1 MIHYAASPFT
11 SQEIV
16 TDVIKKTEEKGSA
29 VSITLCYQLMG
40 TNDGEYSANWVD
52 RDELIQI
59 ASPQGFRFDYLLDI
73 YERAEKAGIL
83 DKTEPH
89 TTSLMYALGDRINKA
104 YGNQTNIK
112 ITTRE
117 DIELFKG
124 WVLLKGC
131 EKS

>member
-1 MIHYAASPFT
+1 
-11 SQEIV
+11 
-16 TDVIKKTEEKGSA
+16 
-29 VSITLCYQLMG
+29 MG
-40 TNDGEYSANWVD
+40 TNDGEYSAKWVD
-52 RDELIQI
+52 RDELVQI

-73 YERAEKAGIL
+73 YERAEKAGIF

-124 WVLLKGC
+124 WVLLKKC